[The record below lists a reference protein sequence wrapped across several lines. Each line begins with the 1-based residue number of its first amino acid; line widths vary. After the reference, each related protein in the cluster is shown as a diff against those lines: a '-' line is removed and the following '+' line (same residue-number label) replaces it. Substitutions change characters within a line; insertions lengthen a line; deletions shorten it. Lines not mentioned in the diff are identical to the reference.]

1 MAEHGVAGVL
11 GLIVGNAFFASSEV
25 IGYDGYTDHPGGWY
39 DQNWKQM
46 YKQLAYVGA
55 VTGYCVTVTT
65 IICFVLNRVPGLK
78 MRASEEGEQ
87 NGMDEDQIG
96 EFAYDY
102 VEVRRNFFDLNLS
115 KLTPVN
121 GELVREEAQESLSDQ
136 PPEKKNE
143 DSNSS

>member
-1 MAEHGVAGVL
+1 
-11 GLIVGNAFFASSEV
+11 
-25 IGYDGYTDHPGGWY
+25 
-39 DQNWKQM
+39 M

-55 VTGYCVTVTT
+55 VAGYCVTVTA
-65 IICFVLNRVPGLK
+65 IICFVLNRIPGLK

-115 KLTPVN
+115 KLTPIN
-121 GELVREEAQESLSDQ
+121 GELVREVAQESLSDQ
-136 PPEKKNE
+136 PAEKQNE
-143 DSNSS
+143 DSNNS